1 MTLENA
7 TRADVARCR
16 ELIATERDLDL
27 GLADSAAVATAETEA
42 DVAGLTG

>member
-16 ELIATERDLDL
+16 ELTANTVTFDL
-27 GLADSAAVATAETEA
+27 GLVDSAAVVTAETEA